1 MTHHPDPRDPLGLR
15 PALPGH
21 QRSHRRPPGG
31 AATTRV
37 AGSAA
42 HAATSGPLGRLRD
55 GLGVRLIELGAALVA
70 DDTVKR
76 RVIRS

>member
-1 MTHHPDPRDPLGLR
+1 MTHHPIPETRSVFD
-15 PALPGH
+15 LPF
-21 QRSHRRPPGG
+21 QATSDRIADLQAD
-31 AATTRV
+31 AATTRI
-37 AGSAA
+37 AGPAA
-42 HAATSGPLGRLRD
+42 DAPTTGPLGRLRD